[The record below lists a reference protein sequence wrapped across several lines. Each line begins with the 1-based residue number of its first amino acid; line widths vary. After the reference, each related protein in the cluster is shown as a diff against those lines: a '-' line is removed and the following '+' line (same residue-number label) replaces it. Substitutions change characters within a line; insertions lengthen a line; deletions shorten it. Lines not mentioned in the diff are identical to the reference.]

1 MSNTRLHKLDIRLDH
16 GVVFALPLAGP
27 AVRSAAAV
35 VDMMVVIV
43 ILNLTGL
50 LAMLLALFSTDLST
64 AARVF
69 LGFFFSTAYYIVT
82 EWRTGQTLGKRLMRL
97 RVIDERGLPLQFSQ
111 ILLRNLL
118 RVVDAMPV
126 AYLVGGLVC
135 FLNRRCQR
143 VGDIAAGTVVVHS
156 RQTRAPRL
164 DDILDETPN
173 SFRSRPDLEARL
185 RQKTGPEEADLILT
199 AIRRRD
205 ELDPAARFELYRR
218 LAARIRATMAL
229 SGEEFA
235 GIPDEQILRN
245 TLDTL
250 FNGATPAAARGA
262 RR

>member
-35 VDMMVVIV
+35 IDMMIVLV
-43 ILNLTGL
+43 ILNLAGL
-50 LAMLLALFSTDLST
+50 LAMVLSIVSTDLST
-64 AARVF
+64 AAQVF
-69 LGFFFSTAYYIVT
+69 LGFVFSTGYYILT
-82 EWRTGQTLGKRLMRL
+82 EWRTGQTLGKRMMRL

-118 RVVDAMPV
+118 RVVDGLPV

-156 RQTRAPRL
+156 RKTRAPKL
-164 DDILDETPN
+164 DDILEDTPN
-173 SFRSRPDLEARL
+173 SFRTRPDLEARL

-205 ELDPAARFELYRR
+205 ELEPAARFALYRR
-218 LAARIRATMAL
+218 LAARIRTAMAL
-229 SGEEFA
+229 AGEEFA

-250 FNGATPAAARGA
+250 FNGSTPAAARA
-262 RR
+262 QRR